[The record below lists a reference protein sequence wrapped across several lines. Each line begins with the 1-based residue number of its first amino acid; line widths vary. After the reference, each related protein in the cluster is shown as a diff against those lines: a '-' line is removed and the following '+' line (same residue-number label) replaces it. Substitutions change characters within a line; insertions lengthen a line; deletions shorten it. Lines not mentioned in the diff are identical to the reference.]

1 MEREDYFFIKRF
13 LLGLIPF
20 VILLFSISLGY
31 ADWTPVIPPDLGTNW
46 GLQGI
51 HLHSATNGWAVG
63 TDETNKRGVTLQ
75 FHDHIWEAVAVP
87 EVSSDWELHSVF
99 SISTGQG
106 WAVGFDRAGKRG
118 VLLKFTNTSTDVT
131 AGSWTV
137 VIPPDISSNWALY
150 GVQFTSATEGWAVG
164 ADYSNQRGVL
174 LHYLNGLWTNVIPP
188 DVSPNWGLYGAYFIS
203 GTAGWAVGVDL
214 TNTRGALLQYRRDKK
229 TYENIWS
236 VVTPSQ
242 VDSDWELNHVHS
254 LSSTD
259 GWAVG
264 TDHADKRAA
273 LLHWDGSTW
282 ASIIPP
288 EVSSD
293 WELTGVQ
300 FTSYNNG
307 WAVGID
313 YANGTG
319 VLLQAEKGSWTV
331 VTPPTVSSDWEL
343 NGVRFI
349 GANDGW
355 AVGFDRANQ
364 RGVLLRY
371 SAPTTKETVSAP
383 PLPAGPTNGAP
394 GIVYTYAAGGSSSNL
409 DHSIQYF
416 FDWGDG
422 TNSGWLPVNTLSA
435 SKSWVSPGN
444 YIVTAQARCSVDT
457 SVVSKWS
464 SGLSVN
470 ISSSSATILLS
481 SPGDE
486 THFDSCSL
494 YSLPTFAWD
503 VTGSFSN
510 YEIQFS
516 KTENFSSIAAKGS
529 TSSTT
534 FPMQSKIWSKVLLIP
549 GMTGGSVFWRVVGT
563 GTNKTTV
570 TSGVFS
576 IIIDPA
582 QAVGNPGI
590 VNTSKSSLPTLSW
603 ANNCNIKF
611 RVWFG
616 NNENF
621 SKKTALS
628 FNIKNPND
636 NGGVFGKSL
645 TQGQWTSARSL
656 VGNVSGSTIFW
667 YVESWDGANR
677 NKKTEPMSFMLT
689 N

>member
-1 MEREDYFFIKRF
+1 
-13 LLGLIPF
+13 
-20 VILLFSISLGY
+20 
-31 ADWTPVIPPDLGTNW
+31 
-46 GLQGI
+46 
-51 HLHSATNGWAVG
+51 VG
-63 TDETNKRGVTLQ
+63 TDKINKRGVTLQ
-75 FHDHIWEAVAVP
+75 FHDHLWKAVAVP
-87 EVSSDWELHSVF
+87 EVSPDWELHSVF
-99 SISTGQG
+99 SISTGLG
-106 WAVGFDRAGKRG
+106 WAVGFDRVGQKG
-118 VLLKFTNTSTDVT
+118 VLLKFTNTSTDAT
-131 AGSWTV
+131 AGSWTTI
-137 VIPPDISSNWALY
+137 IPPDVSPNWALY
-150 GVQFTSATEGWAVG
+150 GVHFTSGSEGWAVG
-164 ADYSNQRGVL
+164 VDYSNQRGVF

-188 DVSPNWGLYGAYFIS
+188 DVSRNWGLYGIHLIS
-203 GTAGWAVGVDL
+203 AMQGWAVGADL
-214 TNTRGALLQYRRDKK
+214 TNKRGASLQYSRDRR
-229 TYENIWS
+229 TYETNWN
-236 VVTPSQ
+236 VVTPLP
-242 VDSDWELNHVHS
+242 VDTDWELNHVRF
-254 LSSTD
+254 LSPTD

-264 TDHADKRAA
+264 VNHMDKSAV
-273 LLHWDGSTW
+273 LLRWEGSTW
-282 ASIIPP
+282 ISINTPA
-288 EVSSD
+288 VSSD

-300 FTSYNNG
+300 FTSSNNG
-307 WAVGID
+307 WAVGAD
-313 YANGTG
+313 YTNGTG
-319 VLLQAEKGSWTV
+319 VLLHAEKGSWTV
-331 VTPPTVSSDWEL
+331 VTPPAVSSDWEL

-349 GANDGW
+349 SANNGW

-371 SAPTTKETVSAP
+371 SAPTVKETVSAP

-394 GIVYTYAAGGSSSNL
+394 GIVNTYAAGGSSSNL

-435 SKSWVSPGN
+435 SKSWASPGN
-444 YIVTAQARCSVDT
+444 YTVTAQARCATHNFVT
-457 SVVSKWS
+457 SKLSP
-464 SGLSVN
+464 GLNVN
-470 ISSSSATILLS
+470 ISSSPATILLR

-503 VTGSFSN
+503 VTGSFSK

-534 FPMQSKIWSKVLLIP
+534 FPMQSNIWKKALLIP
-549 GMTGGSVFWRVVGT
+549 GMAGGSVFWRVVGMEAKPT
-563 GTNKTTV
+563 M
-570 TSGVFS
+570 TSGASS

-582 QAVGNPGI
+582 QAVGNLNI

-611 RVWFG
+611 KVWFG

-621 SKKTALS
+621 SNKKTSLS

-645 TQGQWTSARSL
+645 TKGQWTSVRSL
-656 VGNVSGSTIFW
+656 VKDVSGSPLFW

-677 NKKTEPMSFMLT
+677 KINTQVMSFILT